1 MRVTGVAG
9 LCAWLTWL
17 ILCMAGAEAK
27 GHSKEAY
34 KFIMV
39 TKKYNKLIRPS
50 GVNNRLVVRLGLR
63 FSQIIKVDEKN
74 QVLTTNA
81 WLKQEWYDLR
91 LTWNPDDFGGETELH
106 IPSEELWI
114 PDIVVYNN
122 ADGDFVI
129 TMLTK
134 ATVYYDGRIS
144 WEPPA
149 IYKTYCPID
158 VEYFPFDTQLCFMKF
173 GSWTYDGNQVD
184 LIHFC
189 QKFGT
194 TNENGSIFNTM
205 GIDLKGYSENS
216 EWDVLN
222 VTATKT
228 DKVYPCC
235 PEPYPDI
242 TFRIKLRRNPQ
253 FYAMNLI
260 APCVSISFLTVLVFY
275 LPSVSGEKMT
285 LSISILLAM
294 TVFFMLLS
302 EITPTTSLVIPLIG
316 KYLLF
321 TMLLVTASLLLTVY
335 VLNLNY
341 RTTTTHSMSDWVRL
355 YFMEKL
361 PTFLNMRRPQFD
373 DDGDMQPGKMS
384 IHTVDGFEMRES
396 SVDSR
401 LSSLNTRAD
410 VHTYENMQHTHQ
422 YQHPIDEP
430 DPGKLEKNM
439 ESMEE
444 FAIRELEELI
454 SNVEYIAS
462 TKKDVEEGQEAVR
475 DWAYIAQV
483 FDRGLLIIFSFA
495 FLAGTGAIILNAPA
509 LYDTKA
515 QLTPQDFFNISCTY

>member
-242 TFRIKLRRNPQ
+242 TFRIKLR
-253 FYAMNLI
+253 
-260 APCVSISFLTVLVFY
+260 
-275 LPSVSGEKMT
+275 
-285 LSISILLAM
+285 
-294 TVFFMLLS
+294 
-302 EITPTTSLVIPLIG
+302 
-316 KYLLF
+316 
-321 TMLLVTASLLLTVY
+321 
-335 VLNLNY
+335 
-341 RTTTTHSMSDWVRL
+341 
-355 YFMEKL
+355 
-361 PTFLNMRRPQFD
+361 
-373 DDGDMQPGKMS
+373 
-384 IHTVDGFEMRES
+384 
-396 SVDSR
+396 
-401 LSSLNTRAD
+401 
-410 VHTYENMQHTHQ
+410 
-422 YQHPIDEP
+422 
-430 DPGKLEKNM
+430 
-439 ESMEE
+439 
-444 FAIRELEELI
+444 
-454 SNVEYIAS
+454 
-462 TKKDVEEGQEAVR
+462 
-475 DWAYIAQV
+475 
-483 FDRGLLIIFSFA
+483 
-495 FLAGTGAIILNAPA
+495 
-509 LYDTKA
+509 
-515 QLTPQDFFNISCTY
+515 